1 MYHDE
6 LLSREQSLSM
16 ISYLTSNRTKGDY
29 YRVKSNERSTIESNM
44 KFTVYRTSFDTILP
58 FPPESHVRRYRGN
71 HSVWEKGREEVR
83 NLFNRKTSHD
93 HGRRYPLRKRK
104 KNYCVKEYFEKNR
117 FLWELSKN
125 RIVSLRGFRRKK
137 DLFSG
142 NIGNAR
148 KRLRF

>member
-6 LLSREQSLSM
+6 LLSRVQSLSM
-16 ISYLTSNRTKGDY
+16 ISYLMSNRTKGGY

-44 KFTVYRTSFDTILP
+44 KFTVYRTSFDTILL
-58 FPPESHVRRYRGN
+58 FLSESHVRKYRGN
-71 HSVWEKGREEVR
+71 HSIWEKGREKVR

-93 HGRRYPLRKRK
+93 RGRGILWGRK

-117 FLWELSKN
+117 FLWELSKD